1 MMKKIILSA
10 LVFFGLTHASAVLAN
25 APVQGGYG
33 FGGFSGPTTGTH
45 TVKSVKSSGLF
56 GLFNDDLPVVLTG
69 NITHSLGGEYYSF
82 TDGTGTITVEIDH
95 ELWYGVKANPQ
106 SKVVIYGEVDND
118 IISTVIDVNFIRL
131 I

>member
-1 MMKKIILSA
+1 MKNTIFMALFLLGLTQISSA
-10 LVFFGLTHASAVLAN
+10 LAN
-25 APVQGGYG
+25 PPAQGNYG

-45 TVKSVKSSGLF
+45 TVKSVKNSGFF

-82 TDGTGTITVEIDH
+82 SDGTDTITVEIDH
-95 ELWYGVKANPQ
+95 ELWYGVNANPQ